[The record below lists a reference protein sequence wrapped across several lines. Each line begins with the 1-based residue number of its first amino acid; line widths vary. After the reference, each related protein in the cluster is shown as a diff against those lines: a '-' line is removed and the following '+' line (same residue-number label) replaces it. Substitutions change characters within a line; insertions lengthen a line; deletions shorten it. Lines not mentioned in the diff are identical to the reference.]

1 MMRIEDRSF
10 KFRSSVDQLM
20 IITSSLGKV
29 TVIYRRCTMSKH
41 SCYYYIVN
49 VPVKVTVTI
58 VTVHV
63 PVKVAITIVTVPV
76 NIAVAKSNCY
86 NIKCTSKSTSSC
98 YKVSYQEV
106 ILTFHLC

>member
-1 MMRIEDRSF
+1 
-10 KFRSSVDQLM
+10 M

-29 TVIYRRCTMSKH
+29 TVIYRRCTSKH

-58 VTVHV
+58 VTVSV
-63 PVKVAITIVTVPV
+63 PVKVAITIVNVPV
-76 NIAVAKSNCY
+76 NIAVIKSNCY
-86 NIKCTSKSTSSC
+86 NGKRTSKSTSSF
-98 YKVSYQEV
+98 YKVSYPEV

>member
-29 TVIYRRCTMSKH
+29 IVIYRRCTSKH

-63 PVKVAITIVTVPV
+63 PVKVAITIV
-76 NIAVAKSNCY
+76 
-86 NIKCTSKSTSSC
+86 
-98 YKVSYQEV
+98 
-106 ILTFHLC
+106 L

>member
-29 TVIYRRCTMSKH
+29 IVIYRRCTSKH
-41 SCYYYIVN
+41 SCYYYI

-86 NIKCTSKSTSSC
+86 NIK
-98 YKVSYQEV
+98 
-106 ILTFHLC
+106 

>member
-29 TVIYRRCTMSKH
+29 TVIYRRCTSKH

-58 VTVHV
+58 VTVSV
-63 PVKVAITIVTVPV
+63 PVKVAITIVNVPV

-86 NIKCTSKSTSSC
+86 NSKHTSKSTSSC

-106 ILTFHLC
+106 ILTFYLC

>member
-29 TVIYRRCTMSKH
+29 TVIYRRCTSKH
-41 SCYYYIVN
+41 SCHYYIVN

-58 VTVHV
+58 VTVYV

-106 ILTFHLC
+106 ILTFYLC

>member
-29 TVIYRRCTMSKH
+29 IVIYIRCTSKH

-58 VTVHV
+58 VTVHNV

>member
-10 KFRSSVDQLM
+10 KFRSPVDQQM
-20 IITSSLGKV
+20 IITSLLGKV
-29 TVIYRRCTMSKH
+29 TVIYRRCTSKH

-58 VTVHV
+58 VTVSV

-76 NIAVAKSNCY
+76 NIAVVKSNCY

>member
-10 KFRSSVDQLM
+10 KFRSSVDQLK

-29 TVIYRRCTMSKH
+29 TVIYRRCTSKH

-49 VPVKVTVTI
+49 KPVKVTVTI

-63 PVKVAITIVTVPV
+63 PVKEAITIVTVPV
-76 NIAVAKSNCY
+76 NIAVIKSNCY
-86 NIKCTSKSTSSC
+86 NSKGTSKNTSSC